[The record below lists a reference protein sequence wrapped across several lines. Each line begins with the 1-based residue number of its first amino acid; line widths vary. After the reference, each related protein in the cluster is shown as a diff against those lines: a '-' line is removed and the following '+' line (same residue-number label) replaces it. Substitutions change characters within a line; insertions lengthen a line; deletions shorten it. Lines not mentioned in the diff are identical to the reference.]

1 MISSLFK
8 ISRPINVIISVV
20 SVLISA
26 FILEQDYSSKLVL
39 TTCLIVA
46 GFTTF
51 SNVIND
57 IFDFKTDKFNRPN
70 KPLPNHKISIR
81 TAVIFSIMVLLL
93 CIYATQQLNLLS
105 QNIVYFIVIPVII
118 TYTPVFKS
126 IPLLGNI
133 LIGTM
138 LGCVFLFSEASFLN
152 QFKIMWVPAL
162 LATHLTILREL
173 LKDIEDYEGDLK
185 SGIKTFPVYFG
196 IKHSLSLLFLL
207 IILLI
212 IWAGFLPLFMVLS
225 PYYLPAFWIF
235 FCPWIFFIFYLL
247 FWNKSNNY
255 HKISNLLKIATISG
269 LGVILTFGSKVVN

>member
-1 MISSLFK
+1 MILSLFK

-39 TTCLIVA
+39 ITCLIVA

-81 TAVIFSIMVLLL
+81 TAVIFSITVLLL

-105 QNIVYFIVIPVII
+105 QNFVYFIVIPVII

-225 PYYLPAFWIF
+225 PYYFPVFWIF
-235 FCPWIFFIFYLL
+235 FCPWIFFICYLL

-269 LGVILTFGSKVVN
+269 LGVILTFGSKVVH